1 MKLISA
7 RIENYGKLHDIDIDF
22 SSGLNV
28 FLRENGYG
36 KSTLASFIRVMF
48 YGLSGERKTQ
58 DVENDRKKYRP
69 WQGGSFGG
77 ELVFS
82 VGEGSKQ
89 YRIER
94 FFGEKKS
101 QDIFRLY
108 DAETNLESSDYT
120 ENIGEEILKIDERS
134 FRRTVFIGQQELETG
149 VTSQINA
156 KIGNISEDQDDMN
169 RYESVIADLK
179 DEINSLSPNRRTGDI
194 FKKRMELEIIRSELL
209 EKTSLEKEFTGS
221 AEKLHS
227 EGEEQRRLSR
237 TIEGLN
243 SRILELSQYQDLI
256 KEKMSYDNLDQEIRN
271 CERRLVEAQRR
282 HFGAAFEEMSPEV
295 RSGEINRGLRELDER
310 FRFGIPNEKD
320 LYGIEKRI
328 AKVQFLREKLSL
340 MEQNHR
346 SLGYDSGGASGVG
359 TTVFSYILAVVLLFF
374 GGYLILSD
382 THTFYGVVMAAVG
395 AAIAI
400 IMTVSISARGVS
412 GGGSS
417 KGRKYT
423 QGMDEVSDEI
433 ERLCREIA
441 SFFRKYYP
449 RHDFSDV
456 YDLDFEPFRGFGN
469 DILRYNRL
477 CDIREFAEELTLKRK
492 EKAGFESTHDM
503 EKLQNMKYPSEGEGS
518 FEALSQRLNEQTQQ
532 FNEINENIH
541 GLKSHMKTV
550 EDRLQRIYEKERQ
563 YESGLQELHEMEQRY
578 NLLVLVRDHLEKA
591 HNNFTKEYLSPLME
605 AFKKYYR
612 IFINVSGMEEVPY
625 RMDAGFNVNFISE
638 GQTHSTQLLSAGF
651 RNMVELARR
660 MSFVDAMYE
669 TEKPFIVLDDPFV
682 NLDEDKLDGA
692 MKFLDE
698 VSKTYQVIYFTCHE
712 SRK

>member
-7 RIENYGKLHDIDIDF
+7 KIENFGKLHDVSIDF
-22 SSGLNV
+22 SAGLNV

-48 YGLSGERKTQ
+48 YGLSGDRRAQ
-58 DVENDRKKYRP
+58 DAENDRKKYSP
-69 WQGGSFGG
+69 WQGGAFGG

-82 VGEGSKQ
+82 VGEDSKL

-94 FFGEKKS
+94 IFGEKKS

-108 DAETNLESSDYT
+108 DAETNLESKDYT
-120 ENIGEEILKIDERS
+120 DNIGEEILKIDERS
-134 FRRTVFIGQQELETG
+134 FRKTVFIGQQELETG

-156 KIGNISEDQDDMN
+156 KIGNVSEDQDDMN
-169 RYESVIADLK
+169 RYESVIESLK

-209 EKTSLEKEFTGS
+209 EKEHLEQELTGS
-221 AEKLHS
+221 AEKLHN
-227 EGEEQRRLSR
+227 EGEDMRRLSR
-237 TIEGLN
+237 SMECLN
-243 SRILELSQYQDLI
+243 ARMLELSRYQDLVN
-256 KEKMSYDNLDQEIRN
+256 EKMSYDNLDQKIKN

-282 HFGAAFEEMSPEV
+282 HFGAAFDEMSPEK
-295 RSGEINRGLRELDER
+295 RSSEINRGLRELDER
-310 FRFGIPNEKD
+310 FRCGIPDEKE
-320 LYGIEKRI
+320 LYAIEKRI
-328 AKVQFLREKLSL
+328 AKVQFLREKMSL
-340 MEQNHR
+340 MEQNA
-346 SLGYDSGGASGVG
+346 GGFGHASGEGSGMGV
-359 TTVFSYILAVVLLFF
+359 TVCSYILAVILLFS

-395 AAIAI
+395 AAVAI

-412 GGGSS
+412 S
-417 KGRKYT
+417 KGRRRV

-433 ERLCREIA
+433 ERLCGEIA
-441 SFFRKYYP
+441 GFFRRYYP
-449 RHDFSDV
+449 RYDFSDV

-477 CDIREFAEELTLKRK
+477 LDIRGFAEELALKRK
-492 EKAGFESTHDM
+492 EKSQFESTHDVVR
-503 EKLQNMKYPSEGEGS
+503 LHDVKYPSEEEGS
-518 FEALSQRLNEQTQQ
+518 FESLSQKLNEQTRQ
-532 FNEINENIH
+532 FNEINDIIH
-541 GLKSHMKTV
+541 GLKSYMKTV
-550 EDRLQRIYEKERQ
+550 EDKLQLIYEKERQ
-563 YESGLQELHEMEQRY
+563 YEAGLQELHEMEQRY

-591 HNNFTKEYLSPLME
+591 HNSFTKEYLSPLME

-612 IFINVSGMEEVPY
+612 IFINVSGLEEVPY
-625 RMDAGFNVNFISE
+625 RMDAGFNVDFIEE

-660 MSFVDAMYE
+660 MAFVDAMYE
-669 TEKPFIVLDDPFV
+669 TEKPFIILDDPFV
-682 NLDEDKLDGA
+682 NLDVDKLDGA
-692 MKFLDE
+692 MKFLHE
-698 VSKTYQVIYFTCHE
+698 AAKTYQLIYFTCHE